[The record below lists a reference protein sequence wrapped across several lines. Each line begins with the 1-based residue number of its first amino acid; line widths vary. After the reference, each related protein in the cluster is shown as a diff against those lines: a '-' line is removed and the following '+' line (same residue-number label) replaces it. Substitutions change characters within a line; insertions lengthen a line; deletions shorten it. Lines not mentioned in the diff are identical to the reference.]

1 MFDDAG
7 FRIFENIILKSQTNV
22 FGKEF
27 VMNNI
32 LDIAVLVLNIVGIV
46 WLGIK
51 MEHFVLV
58 PVGYIIALIIIGKIN
73 ETACLIVAIVV
84 AAITLIVLMVK
95 LVPLLIDIIGAINQ
109 NAKQVHLLKAIKQN
123 DKEGVKK
130 SIAEGA
136 LVNGY
141 YDGID
146 KFPLQV
152 AIENC
157 DEEMVSFLIEKGAD
171 VTYSYYSKN
180 GKPLVTAVK
189 KGDKGIVSILI
200 EKGANV
206 NLDYEGRL
214 PLDCAEGEELIAL
227 LKSHGAKTKFEID
240 VAIKQKIEKQDMLNN
255 DLFVTIKNH
264 DREKAEFIISQGA
277 DVNVSDLRFQ
287 GLTPLLCA
295 IFEDDIEMVKL
306 LLKHGA
312 DARQQVRLIGGGGV
326 TTAIQYTRGLGKQD
340 MADLLE
346 YS

>member
-1 MFDDAG
+1 M
-7 FRIFENIILKSQTNV
+7 
-22 FGKEF
+22 
-27 VMNNI
+27 VMLEDVI
-32 LDIAVLVLNIVGIV
+32 GVTMIVLNIIALV

-51 MEHFVLV
+51 LGHSVLI
-58 PVGYIIALIIIGKIN
+58 PLGYIIALIIIGNIN
-73 ETACLIVAIVV
+73 IKVCMIVAIVV

-95 LVPLLIDIIGAINQ
+95 LVPLLIYIVGVFIDIIGVINQ
-109 NAKQVHLLKAIKQN
+109 NAKQIHLLKAIKQN
-123 DKEGVKK
+123 DKEAVEK
-130 SIAEGA
+130 SIADGA
-136 LVNGY
+136 LVNG
-141 YDGID
+141 
-146 KFPLQV
+146 
-152 AIENC
+152 
-157 DEEMVSFLIEKGAD
+157 
-171 VTYSYYSKN
+171 
-180 GKPLVTAVK
+180 KPFVTAVK

-240 VAIKQKIEKQDMLNN
+240 AAIKQKIEKQDMLNN

-264 DREKAEFIISQGA
+264 DGEKAEFMISQGA

-326 TTAIQYTRGLGKQD
+326 TTAIQYARGLGKQD
-340 MADLLE
+340 IADLLE

>member
-1 MFDDAG
+1 M
-7 FRIFENIILKSQTNV
+7 
-22 FGKEF
+22 
-27 VMNNI
+27 VMLGDVI
-32 LDIAVLVLNIVGIV
+32 GVTMIVLNIIALV

-51 MEHFVLV
+51 LGHSVLI
-58 PVGYIIALIIIGKIN
+58 PLGYIIALIIIGNIN
-73 ETACLIVAIVV
+73 IKVCMIVAIVV

-95 LVPLLIDIIGAINQ
+95 LVPLLIYIVGVFIDIIGAINQ
-109 NAKQVHLLKAIKQN
+109 NAKQIHLLKAIKQN
-123 DKEGVKK
+123 DKEAVEK
-130 SIAEGA
+130 SIADGA
-136 LVNGY
+136 L
-141 YDGID
+141 I
-146 KFPLQV
+146 
-152 AIENC
+152 
-157 DEEMVSFLIEKGAD
+157 
-171 VTYSYYSKN
+171 N
-180 GKPLVTAVK
+180 GKPFVTAVK

-240 VAIKQKIEKQDMLNN
+240 AAIKQKIEKQDMLNN

-264 DREKAEFIISQGA
+264 DGEKAEFMISQGA

-326 TTAIQYTRGLGKQD
+326 TTAIQYARGLGKQD
-340 MADLLE
+340 IADLLE